1 MWKAQGW
8 RKVTMDESWREPAV
22 FRSEM
27 YRLLGYCMLEPIG
40 NERAALL
47 KPDFWLNFAL
57 EPANDS
63 MRTALEKLG
72 RISARLALLSESKAL
87 ETVQL
92 EYMSLFLGPGEP
104 LAPPWESMYTTNERL
119 MFGQPALEVR
129 AAMAGFGVE
138 LVAKYSQPE
147 DHLGLE
153 LMLLATV
160 AERDAQGTEA
170 DWRKSAGLQ
179 ADFIKKHPLSWIEK
193 LSQDADAH
201 SDTGFYAAI
210 VKLIH
215 GVLLW
220 DLELL
225 KEHTDPA

>member
-1 MWKAQGW
+1 MA
-8 RKVTMDESWREPAV
+8 ESWQAPAV

-27 YRLLGYCMLEPIG
+27 YRFLGHCMLEPIG
-40 NERAALL
+40 HDRAILL
-47 KPDFWLNFAL
+47 RPDFWLNFAL
-57 EPANDS
+57 EPANDY
-63 MRTALEKLG
+63 MRTALEALG
-72 RISARLALLSESKAL
+72 RISTRIDLLSESKAL
-87 ETVQL
+87 EKVQL

-129 AAMAGFGVE
+129 AAMASFGVE

-153 LMLLATV
+153 LMLLAAV
-160 AERDAQGTEA
+160 AERDAKCTEA
-170 DWRKSAGLQ
+170 DWRTSAGLQ
-179 ADFIKKHPLSWIEK
+179 ADFINKHPLSWIEK
-193 LSQDADAH
+193 LAQDAETH
-201 SDTGFYAAI
+201 SETGFYAAI

-225 KEHTDPA
+225 KEYTDSA